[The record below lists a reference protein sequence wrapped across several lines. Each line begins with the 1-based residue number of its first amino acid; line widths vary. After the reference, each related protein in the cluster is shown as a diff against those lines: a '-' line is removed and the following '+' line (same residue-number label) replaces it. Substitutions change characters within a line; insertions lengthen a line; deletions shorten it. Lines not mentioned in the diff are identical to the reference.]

1 MNRRAAFLPL
11 LAPFVV
17 SGLSLLSAGAAQAA
31 EPKKKGGGLSYIP
44 IQTLTATIFRTDG
57 SRGVLTV
64 ETGIDVP
71 DEAFRVRAA
80 ASTPRLRAAYAQTLQ
95 IYASGLRPAAVP
107 NADYIATEL
116 QQQTDRVLARQ
127 GARVLLG
134 AILAN

>member
-1 MNRRAAFLPL
+1 MNRRAALLPL

-17 SGLSLLSAGAAQAA
+17 SGLTLLGAPALAG

-64 ETGIDVP
+64 EAGVDVP
-71 DEAFRVRAA
+71 DETFRVRAA
-80 ASTPRLRAAYAQTLQ
+80 ASIPRLRAAYAQVLQ
-95 IYASGLRPAAVP
+95 IYASGLRPAALP

-116 QQQTDRVLARQ
+116 QEQTDRVLARK

-134 AILAN
+134 AILVN